1 MFGHPAAPTGRPLLF
16 LTPVERDTTVSPE
29 SEIQR
34 IRALFTE
41 VKRGYD
47 LGENRLRE
55 LGELGVACLN
65 VLARESSIVN
75 QGTAQFGDAE
85 KEYIAWDAPPRRSRP
100 IRKDLFIAEPKKFA
114 ATWKKMLKAIDP
126 KQMRLPFRQTDA
138 ALYTATQSF
147 SCVIDLLQ
155 RGSRKVPGTHFE
167 VLIGSFL
174 GAVTG
179 LNRGKQVQI
188 PGEAC
193 TVPTDIVLLRNRGD
207 DGPVLVVPTKITT
220 RERVVQ
226 PFVHQRILDEVFGHG
241 KYRSVLVMVSE
252 VQRDD
257 AGRRGL
263 NEICVPNQV
272 GLYQKHLGQL
282 SGFYYLDVPG
292 AYAKADFAQQ
302 LPVRTVGKLLGSDLP
317 TLLTS

>member
-1 MFGHPAAPTGRPLLF
+1 MRSNDLRAASLAMEAGRKG
-16 LTPVERDTTVSPE
+16 TPTVSPE

-47 LGENRLRE
+47 LGENRLDD
-55 LGELGVACLN
+55 LGDLGVACLN
-65 VLARESSIVN
+65 VLAKGSSIVN
-75 QGTAQFGDAE
+75 QGTAQFGDVE
-85 KEYIAWDAPPRRSRP
+85 KEYIACDAPPRRSRP
-100 IRKDLFIAEPKKFA
+100 VRQDLFILDPKLFA
-114 ATWKKMLKAIDP
+114 KTWKKMLRAVDTEHT
-126 KQMRLPFRQTDA
+126 RLVFRRTDA

-167 VLIGSFL
+167 VLVGSFL

-179 LNRGKQVQI
+179 LKRGKQVRI

-193 TVPTDIVLLRNRGD
+193 TVPTDIVLLRDAED
-207 DGPVLVVPTKITT
+207 DGPTLVVPTKITT

-282 SGFYYLDVPG
+282 NGFYYLDVPR
-292 AYAKADFAQQ
+292 AYANADFTQE
-302 LPVRTVGKLLGSDLP
+302 LPVRTVGELLGSDLP
-317 TLLTS
+317 ALLTS